1 MKAIKITLLLICVI
15 FCITKATAQTSHYT
29 TTRTFQLEDGAT
41 LRAYV
46 DEYYETITIYNI
58 NNPFEHQ
65 EQTLRD
71 GSPLPIEFLHPRR
84 MSGPLMNSNVYEWFG
99 MSEVDMIVNI
109 VTAFLCSDEQARVGS
124 DILGIDVYVDPQ
136 NKNFQSS
143 SPFTHNHWQPVGIS
157 FVFDIDSP
165 WATIPIETFRQI
177 EVHLMKIL
185 FYTPTEKGMQLN
197 FIRSVF
203 SVDIVRGR
211 A

>member
-1 MKAIKITLLLICVI
+1 MKAIKITLIICAI
-15 FCITKATAQTSHYT
+15 FCITKATAQTSLYI

-46 DEYYETITIYNI
+46 DRYYGEITIYNI

-84 MSGPLMNSNVYEWFG
+84 MRGPLMNSNVYEWFG
-99 MSEVDMIVNI
+99 MSEVDMIVHI
-109 VTAFLCSDEQARVGS
+109 VTAFLCPDEQARIGS

-136 NKNFQSS
+136 NKYLQTPSS
-143 SPFTHNHWQPVGIS
+143 FGHNLWQPVGIS

-177 EVHLMKIL
+177 EVHLMEVLI
-185 FYTPTEKGMQLN
+185 YTPTEKGMQLN
-197 FIRSVF
+197 FLSRGF
-203 SVDIVRGR
+203 SVDIARGR